1 MVYRKMNIG
10 LIAVDSK
17 YPNLALM
24 KLSTYH
30 KQQGDNVTWYSIF
43 EHYDIVYMSKIFTF
57 TPDYQYTIQNADHI
71 EKGGT
76 GYDIVKKLPDYIDR
90 LQPDYDLYDIDKNLA
105 YGFLTRG
112 CPNKCKWCIVPKK
125 EGNVTPYMDIEEIA
139 QDRKKV
145 ILMDNNI
152 LASDYGLN
160 QIEKIIKLGL
170 RVDFNQAID
179 ARLVTDDIAKM
190 LAKVK
195 WVRFIRFGCDTPGQI
210 GEVEKAAT
218 LMDKYGYKGY
228 YFLYCILMD
237 FKESFK
243 RVNYWRQKDRFVP
256 FAQPYRD
263 WGKSN
268 QIIPQWQKDL
278 ARWSNR
284 RWVYR
289 ACEFSDFEPRKNFYC
304 KQYFD

>member
-1 MVYRKMNIG
+1 
-10 LIAVDSK
+10 
-17 YPNLALM
+17 
-24 KLSTYH
+24 
-30 KQQGDNVTWYSIF
+30 
-43 EHYDIVYMSKIFTF
+43 
-57 TPDYQYTIQNADHI
+57 
-71 EKGGT
+71 
-76 GYDIVKKLPDYIDR
+76 
-90 LQPDYDLYDIDKNLA
+90 
-105 YGFLTRG
+105 
-112 CPNKCKWCIVPKK
+112 
-125 EGNVTPYMDIEEIA
+125 MDIEEVA

-179 ARLVTDDIAKM
+179 ARLITDNIAKM

-195 WVRFIRFGCDTPGQI
+195 WIRFVRFGCDTPGQI
-210 GEVEKAAT
+210 GEVERAAA

-237 FKESFK
+237 FKESFE
-243 RVNYWRQKDRFVP
+243 RVNHWRYNDRFAP

-263 WGKSN
+263 WSKRQ

-278 ARWSNR
+278 AHWCNR
-284 RWVYR
+284 KWLYR
-289 ACEFSDFEPRKNFYC
+289 TCEFADFEPRKNFQC
-304 KQYFD
+304 KTYFEI